1 MNFTPISPDT
11 AISLFEALFTARALQ
26 LQPALD
32 NAVQAVGVPTIDAE
46 LHRLVPTPALN
57 YLARLHLRGE
67 LVFPIP
73 SIILHAPRLIGYY
86 RMLLGI
92 SKKDFSQKNKLG
104 YGRWLNAEVKDELP
118 RKLVPFVEELCEA
131 LITPLNELVEATKR
145 LKALDDR
152 DLNDLALL
160 TLGPSLQ
167 GGRNNII
174 GKQAATGI
182 FDALRSLV
190 ALWITLDTSTLIQF
204 QPPTGRSF
212 ELALASDPDVRL
224 DEIQQLGAA
233 SGPKRRHLVAIE
245 IKGGRDKA
253 NAHNRA
259 GEAEKSHI
267 KAADAGYSERWTMM
281 VLQGLDRQRLQSETP
296 SSTKLLD
303 VDQIT
308 HKDGSDWDALKQCF
322 GAVIGSS
329 PLSRPNA

>member
-1 MNFTPISPDT
+1 M
-11 AISLFEALFTARALQ
+11 
-26 LQPALD
+26 
-32 NAVQAVGVPTIDAE
+32 IDAD
-46 LHRLVPTPALN
+46 LHRLVPTPSLN

-67 LVFPIP
+67 LVFPVP

-92 SKKDFSQKNKLG
+92 SKKDFSQANKLG
-104 YGRWLNAEVKDELP
+104 YGPWLGAEERNDLP
-118 RKLVPFVEELCEA
+118 PKLVPFVDASCLA
-131 LITPLNELVEATKR
+131 LITPLDELLQATR
-145 LKALDDR
+145 SIKALDDR

-174 GKQAATGI
+174 GKQAATSI

-190 ALWITLDTSTLIQF
+190 APWITLDTGTLIQF
-204 QPPTGRSF
+204 QLPDGQTF

-224 DEIQQLGAA
+224 DEVIGLGAA
-233 SGPKRRHLVAIE
+233 SGPARRPLIAME

-267 KAADAGYSERWTMM
+267 KASGAGYNERWTVM
-281 VLQGLDRQRLQSETP
+281 VLRGLDRQYVQSETP
-296 SSTKLLD
+296 SSTALLD
-303 VDQIT
+303 ADQIIQKT
-308 HKDGSDWDALKQCF
+308 GPDWDRIKRAF
-322 GAVIGSS
+322 GAILRAS
-329 PLSRPNA
+329 LL